1 MNISGPTDGLVKLLK
16 NLLHKPEKEATTRQS
31 GSTAFFLLK
40 RRIVMDFLSSTFFF
54 IIAIFILVTAHELG
68 HFLTAKLFG
77 MRVDK
82 FYIGFDF
89 YNLKFW
95 KKKIGETEYGLG
107 VFPLGGYVKI
117 AGMVDES
124 LDTNFQSSEMH
135 PWEFRAKPVWQRLIV
150 LAGGVTMNLILASV
164 IFMGITLVLGEPRT
178 SVKNPAFVEKGSVF
192 EIMGMKTGDQLLLA
206 NGKSIASWEEALDPE
221 LLTSKSISYTI
232 LRDGK
237 SITFDAPS
245 NIMSKINDKQS
256 FGIRPTV
263 PPVIDEAL
271 PKQPARKAGIKSG
284 GLITAIDGNPVSDW
298 TEVVGIIS
306 AHAAKPITITW
317 KYLEPVSGR
326 KITAEDLRIEG
337 KTFIT
342 TVVPSNA
349 GKIGISLKQTI
360 ATERKKL
367 GVGGAILSGIGQTW
381 KMSVMTVQGFVK
393 IFTGQED
400 FRKSVGGP
408 IKIAKIA
415 SQSAEQGPVSFLY
428 FLSMLSISLAIINI
442 LPVPALDGGQFVL
455 NAVEGLI
462 RREIPFELKMRI
474 QQVGMALL
482 LALFAYVLINDIFN
496 V

>member
-1 MNISGPTDGLVKLLK
+1 
-16 NLLHKPEKEATTRQS
+16 
-31 GSTAFFLLK
+31 
-40 RRIVMDFLSSTFFF
+40 MDFLSSTFFF
-54 IIAIFILVTAHELG
+54 IVAIFILVTAHELG
-68 HFLTAKLFG
+68 PFLTAKLFG

-89 YNLKFW
+89 YNLRFW

-124 LDTNFQSSEMH
+124 LDTDYQSSELQ

-150 LAGGVTMNLILASV
+150 LAGGVTMNLILAAV
-164 IFMGITLVLGEPRT
+164 IFIGITLVLGEPRT
-178 SVKNPAFVEKGSVF
+178 SVNNPAFVENGSVF
-192 EIMGMKTGDQLLLA
+192 ATMGMKTGDRLLLA
-206 NGKSIASWEEALDPE
+206 NGKQLKSWEEALDPE
-221 LLTSKSISYTI
+221 LFTAKSLNYTI

-237 SITFDAPS
+237 SIILYAPS
-245 NIMSKINDKQS
+245 NIMTKINDS
-256 FGIRPTV
+256 RSLGIRPTV
-263 PPVIDEAL
+263 PPVIDEVLA
-271 PKQPARKAGIKSG
+271 KQPARQAGIKSG
-284 GLITAIDGNPVSDW
+284 GLITAINGTPVADW

-306 AHAAKPITITW
+306 AHAAKPIIITW
-317 KYLEPVSGR
+317 QYLEPVAGS
-326 KITAEDLRIEG
+326 KITAEDLRAKG
-337 KTFIT
+337 KTFVT

-360 ATERKKL
+360 ATERRKL
-367 GVGGAILSGIGQTW
+367 GFGGAIVSGVGQTW
-381 KMSVMTVQGFVK
+381 KMSAMTVQGFAK

-442 LPVPALDGGQFVL
+442 LPVPALDGGQFLL
-455 NAVEGLI
+455 NAVEGVI
-462 RREIPFELKMRI
+462 RREIPFEIKMRI

-482 LALFAYVLINDIFN
+482 LALFAYILINDIFN
-496 V
+496 L

>member
-1 MNISGPTDGLVKLLK
+1 
-16 NLLHKPEKEATTRQS
+16 
-31 GSTAFFLLK
+31 
-40 RRIVMDFLSSTFFF
+40 MDFLNSTFFF
-54 IIAIFILVTAHELG
+54 IVAIFILVTAHELG

-89 YNLKFW
+89 YNLRFW

-124 LDTNFQSSEMH
+124 LDTNFQSSELQ

-150 LAGGVTMNLILASV
+150 LAGGVTMNLILSA
-164 IFMGITLVLGEPRT
+164 MTLVLGEPRT
-178 SVKNPAFVEKGSVF
+178 SINNPAFVEKGSVF
-192 EIMGMKTGDQLLLA
+192 ETMGMKSGDQILLA
-206 NGKSIASWEEALDPE
+206 NGKSLACWEEALDPE
-221 LLTSKSISYTI
+221 LFTAKSLNYTI
-232 LRDGK
+232 LRNGK
-237 SITFDAPS
+237 SIVLDAPS
-245 NIMSKINDKQS
+245 NIMSRINDNRS
-256 FGIRPTV
+256 IGIRPTI

-271 PKQPARKAGIKSG
+271 AKQPAQKAGIKSG
-284 GLITAIDGNPVSDW
+284 GLITAINGKPVSDW

-306 AHAAKPITITW
+306 AHAAKPITLTW
-317 KYLEPVSGR
+317 QYLEPVPGR
-326 KITAEDLRIEG
+326 KITVENLRTEG

-342 TVVPSNA
+342 TVVPSKA

-360 ATERKKL
+360 ATERRKL
-367 GVGGAILSGIGQTW
+367 GVGGSLLSGIGQTW
-381 KMSVMTVQGFVK
+381 KMSAMTVQGFVK

-428 FLSMLSISLAIINI
+428 FLAMLSISLAIINI
-442 LPVPALDGGQFVL
+442 LPVPALDGGQFLL
-455 NAVEGLI
+455 NAVEGVI
-462 RREIPFELKMRI
+462 RREIPFEIKMRI

-482 LALFAYVLINDIFN
+482 LALFAYILINDIFN
-496 V
+496 F

>member
-1 MNISGPTDGLVKLLK
+1 
-16 NLLHKPEKEATTRQS
+16 
-31 GSTAFFLLK
+31 
-40 RRIVMDFLSSTFFF
+40 MDFLSSTFFF
-54 IIAIFILVTAHELG
+54 IVAIFILVTAHELG

-89 YNLKFW
+89 YNLRFW

-124 LDTNFQSSEMH
+124 LDTDYQSSELQ

-150 LAGGVTMNLILASV
+150 LAGGVTMNLILAAV
-164 IFMGITLVLGEPRT
+164 IFIGITLVLGEPRT
-178 SVKNPAFVEKGSVF
+178 SVNNPAFVENGSVF
-192 EIMGMKTGDQLLLA
+192 ATMGMKTGDRLLLA
-206 NGKSIASWEEALDPE
+206 NGKQLKSWEEALDPE
-221 LLTSKSISYTI
+221 LFTAKSLNYTI

-237 SITFDAPS
+237 SIILYAPS
-245 NIMSKINDKQS
+245 NIMTKINDS
-256 FGIRPTV
+256 RSLGIRPTV
-263 PPVIDEAL
+263 PPVIDEVLA
-271 PKQPARKAGIKSG
+271 KQPARQAGIKSG
-284 GLITAIDGNPVSDW
+284 GLITAINGTPVADW

-306 AHAAKPITITW
+306 AHAAKPIIITW
-317 KYLEPVSGR
+317 QYLEPVAGS
-326 KITAEDLRIEG
+326 KITAEDLRAKG
-337 KTFIT
+337 KTFVT

-360 ATERKKL
+360 ATERRKL
-367 GVGGAILSGIGQTW
+367 GFGGAIVSGVGQTW

-442 LPVPALDGGQFVL
+442 LPVPALDGGQFLL
-455 NAVEGLI
+455 NAVEGVI
-462 RREIPFELKMRI
+462 RREIPFEIKMRI

-482 LALFAYVLINDIFN
+482 LALFAYILINDIFN
-496 V
+496 L